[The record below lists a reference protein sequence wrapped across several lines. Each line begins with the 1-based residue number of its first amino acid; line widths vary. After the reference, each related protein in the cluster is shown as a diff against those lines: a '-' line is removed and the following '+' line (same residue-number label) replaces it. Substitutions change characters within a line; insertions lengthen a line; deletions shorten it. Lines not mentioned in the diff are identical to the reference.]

1 VLTYFINNIQEKGN
15 PMSNEEI
22 IEKLDLMVKLLAL
35 NVLNKSNSQKE
46 NIVQLAKFGV
56 KPKDIANVIGTSDNT
71 VSVTL
76 SRARKEGIL

>member
-1 VLTYFINNIQEKGN
+1 MLTYFINNIQEKGN